1 MPRKH
6 AGTDGSID
14 TAARGDQMSQ
24 SEAAANARAFV
35 MLILQWAA
43 DDDEKAKTLLAK
55 CEADE
60 VE

>member
-1 MPRKH
+1 MSILGTTKDR
-6 AGTDGSID
+6 TDG
-14 TAARGDQMSQ
+14 RGHHSH
-24 SEAAANARAFV
+24 EAAANARAFV

-43 DDDEKAKTLLAK
+43 DDDERAKVLLAK

>member
-1 MPRKH
+1 
-6 AGTDGSID
+6 
-14 TAARGDQMSQ
+14 MSQ

-35 MLILQWAA
+35 MLILQWSA

>member
-1 MPRKH
+1 MSRL
-6 AGTDGSID
+6 GTTRD
-14 TAARGDQMSQ
+14 TSDRRGQHSH
-24 SEAAANARAFV
+24 EAAANARAFV

-43 DDDEKAKTLLAK
+43 DDDEKAKMLLAK